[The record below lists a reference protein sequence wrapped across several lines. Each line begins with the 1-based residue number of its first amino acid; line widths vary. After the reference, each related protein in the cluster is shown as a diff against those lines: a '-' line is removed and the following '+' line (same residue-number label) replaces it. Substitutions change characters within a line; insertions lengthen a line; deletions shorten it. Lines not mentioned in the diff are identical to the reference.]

1 MGVLSLGGVLAAAC
15 QTKCARG
22 VPREERAGAGAHQCA
37 MFQGGERL
45 EVLVAFRRVLLV
57 FREQQA
63 DIPGAGPAP
72 LWGMRGLCLAALGLL
87 RSTAATGDTYPSLRY
102 PRHALVVLF
111 LTSLRLD
118 LCNLFNVGKY

>member
-22 VPREERAGAGAHQCA
+22 VPREERAGAHQCA

-45 EVLVAFRRVLLV
+45 EVLVAFRSVLLV

-72 LWGMRGLCLAALGLL
+72 LWDTQGLCLAALGLL

-102 PRHALVVLF
+102 PRHALIVLF
-111 LTSLRLD
+111 LTSLHLD
-118 LCNLFNVGKY
+118 LCNLFNMGKY